1 MRIFPPDVNGE
12 CEVRSE
18 SNAKLQI
25 VVNEGAA
32 TVKAKATVQGQGQQP
47 KSPKCN
53 RVLSPKNT
61 PKCSNRTAGGSES
74 HSDVGSSCSDEV
86 GEDEEEDE
94 DEDTARR
101 RREQGGDSV
110 AFEILSSFLLLV
122 IFKF

>member
-1 MRIFPPDVNGE
+1 MNGE

-47 KSPKCN
+47 KSPKFN
-53 RVLSPKNT
+53 RVLSPKKS
-61 PKCSNRTAGGSES
+61 PKCNSSRTAGGSES

-86 GEDEEEDE
+86 GEDEEDEE

-101 RREQGGDSV
+101 RRDQGGDSV
-110 AFEILSSFLLLV
+110 EFEIMTSF
-122 IFKF
+122 

>member
-1 MRIFPPDVNGE
+1 MNGE

-32 TVKAKATVQGQGQQP
+32 TVKAKATLQGQGQQP

-53 RVLSPKNT
+53 RVSPQKS

-86 GEDEEEDE
+86 GEDEEEE
-94 DEDTARR
+94 DEDTTRR
-101 RREQGGDSV
+101 RRDQGGDSV
-110 AFEILSSFLLLV
+110 AFEI
-122 IFKF
+122 I